1 MAGSEL
7 HCKRLPLYAARRCM
21 RTVAILG
28 TRYPDFSVEEEI
40 LAPLGVEIVAGAGAT
55 SDEIA
60 DLAGNAAV
68 ILAGSGPRFDAA
80 TIARLA
86 CRGIVRNG
94 VGVETVDLEAARA
107 AGIWVA
113 RVADYGTEAVA
124 FHAVTLAVA
133 GVRRLLEADRRVRSG
148 GWGFAELRPLH
159 LPSALVAGVVGFGRI
174 GRRVAELLAGLG
186 FEVAAHDPLAAVDAP
201 GVRDL
206 SLAELLA
213 AADVVSLHAPAP
225 ADGSFL
231 VGAAELAAMRPG
243 SVLVNTSRGALVDEA
258 ALVAALAAGRPATAA
273 LDVYEREPVDASVF
287 ADVAEHVILTPHMA
301 WYTEES
307 EHDLRVKAA
316 QEARRLLTGER
327 PRDVVVE
334 PEVARA

>member
-1 MAGSEL
+1 M
-7 HCKRLPLYAARRCM
+7 K
-21 RTVAILG
+21 TVAILG
-28 TRYPDFSVEEEI
+28 TRYRDFSVEEEI
-40 LAPLGVEIVAGAGAT
+40 LAPLGVRIVSGPGAS

-60 DLAGNAAV
+60 GLAGDADV
-68 ILAGSGPRFDAA
+68 ILAGSGPRFDAP
-80 TIARLA
+80 TIARLS

-124 FHAVTLAVA
+124 LHATTLALA
-133 GVRRLLEADRRVRSG
+133 GVRRLLEADRRVRAG

-174 GRRVAELLAGLG
+174 GRRVAELLGGLG
-186 FEVAAHDPLAAVDAP
+186 FETVAFDPVAPVDAP
-201 GVRDL
+201 GVRAL
-206 SLAELLA
+206 PFHELLA
-213 AADVVSLHAPAP
+213 RADVVSLHAPP
-225 ADGSFL
+225 PEDGSFL

-243 SVLVNTSRGALVDEA
+243 SVLVNTARGALVDER
-258 ALVAALAAGRPATAA
+258 ALVAALAQGRPGTAA
-273 LDVYEREPVDASVF
+273 LDVYAAEPADASAF
-287 ADVAEHVILTPHMA
+287 AEVAEHVILTPHMA

-316 QEARRLLTGER
+316 QEARRLLEGER
-327 PRDVVVE
+327 PRDVVVA
-334 PEVARA
+334 PEAART

>member
-1 MAGSEL
+1 MT
-7 HCKRLPLYAARRCM
+7 
-21 RTVAILG
+21 TVAILG

-40 LAPLGVEIVAGAGAT
+40 LAPLGATIVSGAGAT
-55 SDEIA
+55 SDEIVE
-60 DLAGNAAV
+60 LAGDAAV

-107 AGIWVA
+107 AGMWVA

-124 FHAVTLAVA
+124 FHAVTLALA
-133 GVRRLLEADRRVRSG
+133 GTRRLLEADRRVRAG

-159 LPSALVAGVVGFGRI
+159 LPSALTAGVVGFGRI

-186 FEVAAHDPLAAVDAP
+186 FEVVASDPFTTVDAP
-201 GVRDL
+201 GVRDA
-206 SLAELLA
+206 SFAELLA
-213 AADVVSLHAPAP
+213 KADVVSLHAPAP
-225 ADGSFL
+225 EDGSYL
-231 VGAAELAAMRPG
+231 LGAAELAAMRPG
-243 SVLVNTSRGALVDEA
+243 SVLVNTSRGALIDQS
-258 ALVAALAAGRPATAA
+258 ALVAALAEGRPGTAA
-273 LDVYEREPVDASVF
+273 LDVFAKEPVDASVF
-287 ADVAEHVILTPHMA
+287 ADVAEHVVLTPHMA

-307 EHDLRVKAA
+307 ERDLRVKAA
-316 QEARRLLTGER
+316 HEARRLLEGER

-334 PEVARA
+334 PEEART

>member
-1 MAGSEL
+1 
-7 HCKRLPLYAARRCM
+7 M

-28 TRYPDFSVEEEI
+28 TRYADFSVEEEV
-40 LAPLGVEIVAGAGAT
+40 LGPLGVRIVAGPGAS
-55 SDEIA
+55 SDEIVE
-60 DLAGNAAV
+60 LAGDAEV
-68 ILAGSGPRFDAA
+68 VLAGSGPRFDAA
-80 TIARLA
+80 TIARLR
-86 CRGIVRNG
+86 CRGIVRSG
-94 VGVETVDLEAARA
+94 VGVETVDLDAARA

-124 FHAVTLAVA
+124 LHTVTLALA
-133 GVRRLLEADRRVRSG
+133 GLRRLVEADRRVRSG

-174 GRRVAELLAGLG
+174 GRRVAELLHALG
-186 FEVAAHDPLAAVDAP
+186 FQVVAHDPLAPVDAP
-201 GVRDL
+201 DVQDVTLR
-206 SLAELLA
+206 ELLS
-213 AADVVSLHAPAP
+213 AADVVSLHAPPP

-243 SVLVNTSRGALVDEA
+243 SVLVNTARGSLVDQA
-258 ALVAALAAGRPATAA
+258 ALVAALAQGRPATAA
-273 LDVYEREPVDASVF
+273 LDVYAHEPADASFF

-307 EHDLRVKAA
+307 ERDLRVKAA
-316 QEARRLLTGER
+316 QEARRLLEGER

-334 PEVARA
+334 PEGAPA